1 MFKIS
6 FKKESAVP
14 ENEIW
19 IDLRASELGEEI
31 TSLAKKISHL
41 DQNELSFMA
50 NGRLKRLAVDEIEY
64 FEVFGDYLDIHSI
77 GKDPLTIRK
86 PLKELL
92 DKLPRTFVQ
101 VSRNTVI
108 NLDYLRQV
116 EPSMSGNKT
125 ALLADQT
132 RISISRKYWK
142 GVKERVFEL

>member
-19 IDLRASELGEEI
+19 IDLRASELSEEI
-31 TSLAKKISHL
+31 TNLAKKISYL

-125 ALLADQT
+125 ALLEDQT
-132 RISISRKYWK
+132 RIRISRKYWK
-142 GVKERVFEL
+142 GIKERVFEL

>member
-19 IDLRASELGEEI
+19 IDLRASELSEEI
-31 TSLAKKISHL
+31 TNLAKKISYL

-125 ALLADQT
+125 ALLEDQT

-142 GVKERVFEL
+142 GIKERVFEL